1 MIKLEHITKI
11 YSSNNI
17 ESIALDDVSLVLP
30 DKGFVAIYGASGCG
44 KTTLLNILGGLDHQT
59 SGNLTVNG
67 RDTSRFTT
75 GEWDSYRNQEVG
87 FIFQQYFLLPHL
99 NVYDNIAITLQMSGK
114 TRKIEDEIN
123 NALSEVGILQLRK
136 RYPKSLSG
144 GQQQRV
150 AIARALISNPSVVLA
165 DEPTGALDQK
175 NAVLVMESL
184 KKVSE
189 NHLVVMVTHN
199 EKLAMEYAD
208 RLIEISYGKIASDS
222 AEMQYDPDAVSPK
235 ELHKV
240 HLPMKT
246 SMKWSGRNVIKK
258 KSRSIPI
265 MIASAVGLAAVGIV
279 LCMTSGINSYTKKV
293 QEASLTDYPVYIT
306 SYPKNSSQAHEDEL
320 EEYPEIDEVL
330 IEKAEYY
337 ETAHY
342 NSIQEDFMEYMD
354 KMPTDYYTMKD
365 NNSAINFPVIAFNGT
380 SYQKVNSMSNF
391 TRIAPSHD
399 NFGFIGEQYSVLE
412 GRFPEEIDDCV
423 LVIDSFNRVDL
434 NILEKLGFP
443 VERDSIK
450 FSEIIGKEYHI
461 IAYDD
466 MYYTN
471 SSVVNKTTNE
481 QYYKIYGSAK
491 YEELYKTKTAKTLT
505 ICGIIRQ
512 KDNTSAQLFSTG
524 ILYAAQ
530 LTDWIKDLSS
540 NSEIVKKQLAYEKAY
555 EEYLK
560 EQEAKKKEE
569 EENPPEEPETPEDP
583 ETPEEP
589 EEPKEPEIEV
599 TGPIDVLSG
608 TYFKDVYSGSYHF
621 TATYQYESRLY
632 DLGYK
637 ERITSIYYYT
647 DSFEDRINIVD
658 YFKAYKQ
665 KSDSAI
671 TLKSKDYL
679 EQVTTSFSS
688 LVNTFSTI
696 ILFFAMASILIAAI
710 LTAILTYISV
720 LERRKEIGLLR
731 SLGARRWDVSLM
743 FLTESFI
750 IGTAAAVLACA
761 LIGLLLPITGKIIV
775 NLITVFG
782 SKDIRPK
789 VSDIAAFKAW
799 VFPAVFVGSI
809 ILSTVS
815 ALVPAIIAGKRKP
828 AESLRE

>member
-17 ESIALDDVSLVLP
+17 EQIALDDVSLVLP

-44 KTTLLNILGGLDHQT
+44 KTTLLNILGGLDHQN
-59 SGNLTVNG
+59 SGKLIVNG
-67 RDTSRFTT
+67 RDTSKFSV

-99 NVYDNIAITLQMSGK
+99 NVFDNIAITLQMSGK
-114 TRKIEDEIN
+114 TRQLEDEITA
-123 NALSEVGILQLRK
+123 ALSEVGILALRK
-136 RYPKSLSG
+136 RLPKSLSG

-208 RLIEISYGKIASDS
+208 RLIEISYGKIKSDS
-222 AEMQYDPDAVSPK
+222 AEMEYDESLVNPK

-240 HLPMKT
+240 HLPIRT
-246 SMKWSGRNVIKK
+246 SLKWSGRNVIKK

-265 MIASAVGLAAVGIV
+265 MFASAIGLAAVGIV

-293 QEASLTDYPVYIT
+293 QEASLSDYPVYIT
-306 SYPKNSSQAHEDEL
+306 SYPKNSSQGHEDQL
-320 EEYPEIDEVL
+320 VEYPDTDEVI
-330 IEKAEYY
+330 IEKSDYY
-337 ETAHY
+337 ETEHY
-342 NSIQEDFMEYMD
+342 NSIQEEFMEYMD
-354 KMPTDYYTMKD
+354 KMPSSYYTMKD

-380 SYQKVNSMSNF
+380 SYQKVNSMNNF
-391 TRIAPSHD
+391 TRIAPTHD
-399 NFGFIGEQYSVLE
+399 NYGFIGEQYTVLE
-412 GRFPEEIDDCV
+412 GSFPMTIDDCV

-434 NILEKLGFP
+434 NVLERLGFP
-443 VERDSIK
+443 VDGDTIK
-450 FSEIIGKEYHI
+450 FSDVIGKEYHI
-461 IAYDD
+461 IDYDD

-471 SSVVNKTTNE
+471 SNTVNSETGE
-481 QYYKIYGSAK
+481 QFYRIYGSSR
-491 YEELYKTKTAKTLT
+491 YEELYNTKTIKKLK

-512 KDNTSAQLFSTG
+512 KDDNSAQLFSTG
-524 ILYAAQ
+524 ILYSSQ
-530 LTDWIKDLSS
+530 LTDYIKELSS
-540 NSEIVKKQLAYEKAY
+540 SSAIVQKQLQYGKDY

-560 EQEAKKKEE
+560 EQKAKEAEKEKEEKKETPPDEEPGDEE
-569 EENPPEEPETPEDP
+569 EEEE
-583 ETPEEP
+583 EE
-589 EEPKEPEIEV
+589 EV
-599 TGPIDVLSG
+599 ITGPIDVLTG
-608 TYFKDVYSGSYHF
+608 AYLKDVYSGGYHF
-621 TATYQYESRLY
+621 TANYQYEARLY
-632 DLGYK
+632 DLGYR

-665 KSDSAI
+665 PSDSSM
-671 TLKSKDYL
+671 TLRAKDYL

-688 LVNTFSTI
+688 LVQTFSTI
-696 ILFFAMASILIAAI
+696 VLFFASASILIAAI

-720 LERRKEIGLLR
+720 LERKKEIGLLR
-731 SLGARRWDVSLM
+731 SLGARRFDVSFM
-743 FLTESFI
+743 FLTESLI
-750 IGTAAAVLACA
+750 IGTLAAVVACA
-761 LIGLLLPITGKIIV
+761 LIAGLLPVCGKIVIR
-775 NLITVFG
+775 LIANFG
-782 SKDIRPK
+782 SKDIKPK
-789 VSDIAAFKAW
+789 VSDIASFRAW

-809 ILSTVS
+809 VLSTLS
-815 ALVPAIIAGKRKP
+815 ALIPAIIAGKKKP